1 MQTGSI
7 HIGLRDSLA
16 FDQHWLYYTALIL
29 DPVLRFGWILT
40 AIFSHNIQHGSV
52 VAFIV
57 AFCEVTRRGM
67 WALIRVENEHCSN
80 VSQQKAC
87 RDIPLPYQII
97 KKEGPS
103 KSDSFDW
110 EKCNIGTSGDV
121 QRDTAILEPLSKTS
135 GVASESLQPTSH
147 SALKRFSI
155 MLANAHCED
164 FQRKRDSTLSGE
176 GSETGQRP
184 QSNDEYV

>member
-1 MQTGSI
+1 MDFSFMQTGSI

-16 FDQHWLYYTALIL
+16 FDQLWLYYTALVL

-52 VAFIV
+52 IAFIV

-80 VSQQKAC
+80 VNQQKAS

-97 KKEGPS
+97 KEEESS
-103 KSDSFDW
+103 KTDSFDW
-110 EKCNIGTSGDV
+110 EKCDIGTSGV
-121 QRDTAILEPLSKTS
+121 VR
-135 GVASESLQPTSH
+135 
-147 SALKRFSI
+147 
-155 MLANAHCED
+155 
-164 FQRKRDSTLSGE
+164 
-176 GSETGQRP
+176 
-184 QSNDEYV
+184 